1 MRRTEKDFKGVRGTF
16 CDCDSYDG
24 EADLREWLCTIYPSS
39 HTSIS
44 IEEFGIF
51 DMDCNQI
58 QIMTWRISIL
68 SLLTIPVLLSD
79 PLTRPWPR

>member
-1 MRRTEKDFKGVRGTF
+1 MTGIVMMVRPTSGNG
-16 CDCDSYDG
+16 CV
-24 EADLREWLCTIYPSS
+24 RSS

-79 PLTRPWPR
+79 PPTGPWPR